1 MTGRVDPFIGTGVTD
16 LPPPH
21 GVAASWWWPK
31 PQIGNTHPGAT
42 YPLGMVSACA
52 YSGAYPTGYGRYDLS
67 TEGVPPAMYDRQV
80 ASGFTHFQQSG
91 TGAIRKYYNYFRVT
105 PMLQPL
111 DDLGQTWDLQDE
123 VATPG
128 LYAATLASGIRCE
141 ITVGPKS
148 AVHRYTFPRH
158 RDARL
163 VVDLSLGGLAIPY
176 GRTVPLRAHL
186 HTLAPGVAQGEIVV
200 EGAPLAVHVEC
211 DTPQWR
217 QLLWYDRRLMPGG
230 TRLDFDHI
238 RPTTLRPFGL
248 MWAGP
253 TEAGQVVELRFGFS
267 LRGVDRARDNLHADC
282 GPGPSSF
289 RSRLAGTTPAW
300 DDHLG
305 AMEVEAPSSDQE
317 TVFTTAL
324 YHSLVKPC
332 LAPGESP
339 FWPADGP
346 FAFDISTMWDIYRTQ
361 LPLLTTLVPDR
372 AVELAQ
378 ALLYICEEEGNL
390 PIGYRMARGADQFS
404 RQGSALAH
412 TFFAD
417 LCRLG
422 LPGVDWDWALVHLH
436 NDLRRTYGEEFLL
449 RGVAHPISHTLD
461 LAFGYWCTS
470 RIAEHVG
477 DAALVDQFAP
487 LAAQWVNAFDPVTGL
502 VRDSTYYE
510 GGKWNYS
517 FRLVHDM
524 AARIAL
530 GGGDAEFVA
539 TLDRF
544 FGFDAPPVTQPG
556 VRPGVQEM
564 VAGYALHR
572 FEGLNNEPDM
582 EAPWAYQYAGR
593 PDRTADVIHAVVQN
607 QFGVGRGGLPGND
620 DSGGLSSWYV
630 WASLGLFPVAG
641 QGLFLINAPAWRSSR
656 VRVAGGELA
665 VETTG
670 FVEPSPDRPA
680 QYVRSV
686 RLDGQPLE
694 RTWLTGTEVHRGGRL
709 VVELGPE
716 PGRWGTVVRPP
727 SDSTTPSHAA

>member
-1 MTGRVDPFIGTGVTD
+1 MDPFIGTGVTD